1 MLKIVKKQPISLQRS
16 YLCIIMSRKFL
27 WIITV
32 FMSLAMIGLIIVQAY
47 WINNAIDVKE
57 KQFSQIVNRALA
69 NIVSEVQQQETVF
82 HIINEIE
89 PIDTNN
95 GWQEYTSVQV
105 EVSAAEYLHEF
116 TVRPGEGNNQTKT
129 INKGVQIYQRST
141 SKGDHKD
148 LAVITED
155 TFLLGDKPR
164 IIVDTSGIQTIT
176 WISPKQIRKKIEQEL
191 ANQQIFIDNIL
202 SKMMTPEMTL
212 EERIDPEL
220 LNKIIWKEMRNNGID
235 LNYEFAV
242 YRDPGDIAMKTNQ
255 FNLNDNTD
263 YFTTELFPRDI
274 FNQQDYLSIYFPGKK
289 NFMIQSLGFMAI
301 SSIFLTM
308 VIILSFATTF
318 YIIFKQKR
326 LSEIKNDF
334 INNMTH
340 ELKTPISTISLA
352 SQMLNDKSIPAKSK
366 NLGNISR
373 VIADESKRLEYQVE
387 KVLQMAI
394 FDRVKIKLKF
404 RQIDIHDLIQ
414 GVINNFNIQM
424 DKKGGQI
431 FVKLDASNPVLM
443 LDTVHITNV
452 ISNLIDNAI
461 KYSKENPEIQ
471 VVTEN
476 RHGKLLIR
484 IKDNGIGISKED
496 QKKIFEKFYRV
507 PTGNIHN
514 VKGFGLGLSYV
525 KKIIEAHNGYILV
538 RSELNK
544 GTEFEICLPL
554 NGNSK
559 NLPHNE

>member
-1 MLKIVKKQPISLQRS
+1 
-16 YLCIIMSRKFL
+16 MSRRFL
-27 WIITV
+27 WIIAI
-32 FMSLAMIGLIIVQAY
+32 FMSFAMIGLIIVQVY

-57 KQFSQIVNRALA
+57 KQFSQIVNKALS

-89 PIDTNN
+89 PIDTI
-95 GWQEYTSVQV
+95 GDWDEFARVEV

-116 TVRPGEGNNQTKT
+116 TVRSGKGNEQINSVNQA
-129 INKGVQIYQRST
+129 VQIYQRST
-141 SKGDHKD
+141 SKGNHKD
-148 LAVITED
+148 IAVITED
-155 TFLLGDKPR
+155 SFLLEDKPR

-176 WISPKQIRKKIEQEL
+176 WISPNQIRKKIEKEL
-191 ANQQIFIDNIL
+191 ADQQFFIDNII
-202 SKMMTPEMTL
+202 SKMMSPEITL

-220 LNKIIWKEMRNNGID
+220 LNWIITREMQNNGID
-235 LNYEFAV
+235 LDYEFAV
-242 YRDPGDIAMKTNQ
+242 YRNPGDIAIKTDQ
-255 FNLNDNTD
+255 FSMGNNTD

-274 FNQQDYLSIYFPGKK
+274 FNQPDYLSIYFPGKK
-289 NFMIQSLGFMAI
+289 SFIIQSLGFMAI
-301 SSIFLTM
+301 SSMILTII
-308 VIILSFATTF
+308 IILSFIATF

-366 NLGNISR
+366 NLGYISR

-394 FDRVKIKLKF
+394 FDRGKIKLKF
-404 RQIDIHDLIQ
+404 RQTDIHDLIQ
-414 GVINNFNIQM
+414 GVTNNFNIQM

-431 FVKLDASNPVLM
+431 FEKMDASDPVIM
-443 LDTVHITNV
+443 LDIVHFTNV

-461 KYSKENPEIQ
+461 KYSKENPEIYIS
-471 VVTEN
+471 TEN

-484 IKDNGIGISKED
+484 IKDNGIGISKEN

-507 PTGNIHN
+507 PTGNIHK

-525 KKIIEAHNGYILV
+525 KKIIEAHNGDIRI

-559 NLPHNE
+559 KPS

>member
-274 FNQQDYLSIYFPGKK
+274 FNQQDYL
-289 NFMIQSLGFMAI
+289 
-301 SSIFLTM
+301 
-308 VIILSFATTF
+308 
-318 YIIFKQKR
+318 
-326 LSEIKNDF
+326 
-334 INNMTH
+334 
-340 ELKTPISTISLA
+340 
-352 SQMLNDKSIPAKSK
+352 
-366 NLGNISR
+366 
-373 VIADESKRLEYQVE
+373 
-387 KVLQMAI
+387 
-394 FDRVKIKLKF
+394 
-404 RQIDIHDLIQ
+404 
-414 GVINNFNIQM
+414 
-424 DKKGGQI
+424 
-431 FVKLDASNPVLM
+431 
-443 LDTVHITNV
+443 
-452 ISNLIDNAI
+452 
-461 KYSKENPEIQ
+461 
-471 VVTEN
+471 
-476 RHGKLLIR
+476 
-484 IKDNGIGISKED
+484 
-496 QKKIFEKFYRV
+496 
-507 PTGNIHN
+507 
-514 VKGFGLGLSYV
+514 
-525 KKIIEAHNGYILV
+525 
-538 RSELNK
+538 
-544 GTEFEICLPL
+544 
-554 NGNSK
+554 
-559 NLPHNE
+559 